1 MTDQPRRGVPAV
13 EHLRLFHDVARALT
27 SSLDLPA
34 ILRCILE
41 QMEPFFHPES
51 WSLLIVDEQ
60 RRDLYYAV
68 ARGTSDEALKNI
80 RIPLGSGVPGWV
92 ALHGEA
98 LITTSEGM
106 NARLTKDSETELQVS
121 SQTESRKESQP
132 HSAICLPL
140 LSRSRTLGV
149 LQLNH
154 VEPLA
159 LPDEAITFLYILC
172 DYAAIA
178 IENAR
183 AVERIQELTITDD
196 TTRLH
201 NQRHLAAVLPTEIA
215 RAERFMSP
223 LSLIFLDLDSFKQI
237 NDQHG
242 HAVGSR
248 VLAEVAQVVSRTMR
262 SVDIC
267 FRYGGDE
274 FVVVLPQSS
283 RGAAIGAATRLL
295 NVLRVRNFLRTEGLS
310 LRLTGSLGIAS
321 YPEDGKT
328 PAALLECADRRMYAV
343 KHSTRD
349 GISAEG

>member
-1 MTDQPRRGVPAV
+1 MTEQPRSGVPAV

-27 SSLDLPA
+27 SSLDLPT

-41 QMEPFFHPES
+41 QMEPFFRPES

-68 ARGTSDEALKNI
+68 ARGTSDEALQTI
-80 RIPLGSGVPGWV
+80 RIPLGTGVPGWV

-98 LITTSEGM
+98 LITGGDGT
-106 NARLTKDSETELQVS
+106 NARLTD
-121 SQTESRKESQP
+121 ESQQTP
-132 HSAICLPL
+132 QLHSAICLPL
-140 LSRSRTLGV
+140 LAKSRTLGV

-154 VEPLA
+154 VEPLT

-196 TTRLH
+196 TTMLH
-201 NQRHLAAVLPTEIA
+201 NQRHLAAVLPNEIA
-215 RAERFMSP
+215 RAERFLSP

-248 VLAEVAQVVSRTMR
+248 VLAEVAQVISRTMR

-274 FVVVLPQSS
+274 FVVVLPETNRSAAM
-283 RGAAIGAATRLL
+283 GAAKRLL
-295 NVLRVRNFLRTEGLS
+295 NVLRIHTFLRMEGLS
-310 LRLTGSLGIAS
+310 LRLTASLGTAS

-328 PAALLECADRRMYAV
+328 PAALLECADRRMYSV

-349 GISAEG
+349 GIAQEG